1 MDTSIVIFIITL
13 IFMSFYIFNEARP
26 EGSKFS
32 ETIRDTLKRF
42 LEKIMLSINSCRVRR
57 FTLIVAVILV
67 AVVGSMASTS
77 AGTDSWY
84 LLLNKSE
91 LNPPSYVFGIV
102 WPILYIL
109 MMVSAFLAHKN
120 IFSIFIIQLIFNAA
134 WSWLFFRFQMPLIAL
149 LDIYLLIAINIYIL
163 NLMYKENKL
172 AFFYLSL
179 TFLDIFCEL
188 PKLIYCYK

>member
-1 MDTSIVIFIITL
+1 
-13 IFMSFYIFNEARP
+13 
-26 EGSKFS
+26 
-32 ETIRDTLKRF
+32 
-42 LEKIMLSINSCRVRR
+42 MLSINSCRVRR
-57 FTLIVAVILV
+57 FTLIIAVIL
-67 AVVGSMASTS
+67 AAAIGSMASTS
-77 AGTDSWY
+77 ASTDSWY

-109 MMVSAFLAHKN
+109 MMASAFLAHKK
-120 IFSIFIIQLIFNAA
+120 IFSIFIIQLFFNAA

-172 AFFYLSL
+172 AFFLFIPYVVWISFASYLNL
-179 TFLDIFCEL
+179 FIV
-188 PKLIYCYK
+188 INN

>member
-1 MDTSIVIFIITL
+1 
-13 IFMSFYIFNEARP
+13 
-26 EGSKFS
+26 
-32 ETIRDTLKRF
+32 
-42 LEKIMLSINSCRVRR
+42 MLSINSCRVRR
-57 FTLIVAVILV
+57 FTLIVAVIL
-67 AVVGSMASTS
+67 AAAIGSMASTS
-77 AGTDSWY
+77 ASTDSWY

-109 MMVSAFLAHKN
+109 MMASAFLAHKK
-120 IFSIFIIQLIFNAA
+120 IFSIFIIQLFFNAA

-172 AFFYLSL
+172 AFFLFIPYVIWISFASYLNL
-179 TFLDIFCEL
+179 FIV
-188 PKLIYCYK
+188 INN

>member
-1 MDTSIVIFIITL
+1 
-13 IFMSFYIFNEARP
+13 
-26 EGSKFS
+26 
-32 ETIRDTLKRF
+32 
-42 LEKIMLSINSCRVRR
+42 MLSINSCRVRR
-57 FTLIVAVILV
+57 FTLIVAVIL
-67 AVVGSMASTS
+67 AAAIGSMASTS
-77 AGTDSWY
+77 ASTDSWY

-109 MMVSAFLAHKN
+109 MMASAFLAHKK

-172 AFFYLSL
+172 AFFLFIPYVVWISFASYLNL
-179 TFLDIFCEL
+179 FIV
-188 PKLIYCYK
+188 INN

>member
-1 MDTSIVIFIITL
+1 
-13 IFMSFYIFNEARP
+13 
-26 EGSKFS
+26 
-32 ETIRDTLKRF
+32 
-42 LEKIMLSINSCRVRR
+42 MLSINSCRVRR
-57 FTLIVAVILV
+57 FTLIVAVIL
-67 AVVGSMASTS
+67 AAAIGSMASTS

-91 LNPPSYVFGIV
+91 LNPPGYVFGIV

-109 MMVSAFLAHKN
+109 MMVSAFLAHKKV
-120 IFSIFIIQLIFNAA
+120 FSIFIIQLFFNAA

-172 AFFYLSL
+172 AFFLFIPYVVWISFASYLNL
-179 TFLDIFCEL
+179 FIV
-188 PKLIYCYK
+188 INN

>member
-1 MDTSIVIFIITL
+1 
-13 IFMSFYIFNEARP
+13 
-26 EGSKFS
+26 
-32 ETIRDTLKRF
+32 
-42 LEKIMLSINSCRVRR
+42 MLSINSCKVRR
-57 FTLIVAVILV
+57 FTLIVFVIL
-67 AVVGSMASTS
+67 AAAIGSMASTS
-77 AGTDSWY
+77 ASTDSWY

-109 MMVSAFLAHKN
+109 MMVSAFLAHKKV
-120 IFSIFIIQLIFNAA
+120 FSIFIVQLFFNAA

-172 AFFYLSL
+172 AFFLFIPYVVWISFASYLNL
-179 TFLDIFCEL
+179 FIV
-188 PKLIYCYK
+188 INN

>member
-1 MDTSIVIFIITL
+1 
-13 IFMSFYIFNEARP
+13 
-26 EGSKFS
+26 
-32 ETIRDTLKRF
+32 
-42 LEKIMLSINSCRVRR
+42 MLSINSCRVRR
-57 FTLIVAVILV
+57 FTLIVAVIL
-67 AVVGSMASTS
+67 AAAIGSMASTS
-77 AGTDSWY
+77 ASTDSWY

-109 MMVSAFLAHKN
+109 MIVSAFLAHKKV
-120 IFSIFIIQLIFNAA
+120 FSIFIVQLFFNAA

-172 AFFYLSL
+172 AFFLFIPYVIWISFASYLNL
-179 TFLDIFCEL
+179 FIV
-188 PKLIYCYK
+188 INN

>member
-1 MDTSIVIFIITL
+1 
-13 IFMSFYIFNEARP
+13 
-26 EGSKFS
+26 
-32 ETIRDTLKRF
+32 
-42 LEKIMLSINSCRVRR
+42 MLSINSCRVRR
-57 FTLIVAVILV
+57 FTLIVAVIL
-67 AVVGSMASTS
+67 AAAIGSMASTS
-77 AGTDSWY
+77 ASTDSWY

-109 MMVSAFLAHKN
+109 MMASAFLAHKK
-120 IFSIFIIQLIFNAA
+120 IFSIFIVQLFFNAA

-172 AFFYLSL
+172 AFFLFIPYVV
-179 TFLDIFCEL
+179 
-188 PKLIYCYK
+188 